1 MNRKRLWRNLLLLA
15 VLLLMIP
22 AGGAQAAA
30 RKYFD
35 CQGADYPIDVY
46 GVTFEAKTKQ
56 YGNEYLADIVRT
68 ENGVSKTLLTKVNFA
83 FVTNG
88 IYLYYSKPVKKVAD
102 DNFGSSYNNTIYR
115 YTIKSGKSKKLVSGV
130 RYIPMQAIGKYLY
143 YGQENYADGVDL
155 YCINVNTKKK
165 THMVDV
171 VGGVLIGSTRV
182 VTSTNSG
189 DVGNYPIYSF
199 NFDGTAR
206 KKITD
211 GILVNLKGKTVT
223 FAKYKYDSKTHKDS
237 FRLYTCTVTA
247 KKKKAITKWIDRIP
261 EEYYQ

>member
-130 RYIPMQAIGKYLY
+130 TINLQDTPDALPALSVAAAFAEGDTTFTGLAHVRVKETDRVAVMQEELSKMGADIEIGPDY
-143 YGQENYADGVDL
+143 
-155 YCINVNTKKK
+155 
-165 THMVDV
+165 MVV
-171 VGGVLIGSTRV
+171 HGGKPLHGATVESHGDHRIAMAMTVKPAGSP
-182 VTSTNSG
+182 S
-189 DVGNYPIYSF
+189 
-199 NFDGTAR
+199 A
-206 KKITD
+206 
-211 GILVNLKGKTVT
+211 VT
-223 FAKYKYDSKTHKDS
+223 FFSPVPSAVSGVPS
-237 FRLYTCTVTA
+237 
-247 KKKKAITKWIDRIP
+247 
-261 EEYYQ
+261 